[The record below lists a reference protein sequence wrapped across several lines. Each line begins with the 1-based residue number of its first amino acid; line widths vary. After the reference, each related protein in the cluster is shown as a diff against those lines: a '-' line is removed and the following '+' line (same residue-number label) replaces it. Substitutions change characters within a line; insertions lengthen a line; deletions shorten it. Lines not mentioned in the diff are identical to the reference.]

1 MRKTDQL
8 TERHRPARLA
18 DILGQGDA
26 VRILSDYA
34 SAPTPAAFLL
44 TGPTGTGKS
53 TTARALANEL
63 CTEPN
68 FDRIIFE
75 SGEFDN
81 DAVDFL
87 KGQLRHGTW
96 GAWRVV
102 VIEEADSMTNKA
114 QALCKTLLESVPD
127 RTTLVLTSQNPH
139 WWRSTA
145 DRQALLDRMEW
156 LAFESDP
163 DTLRQD
169 AALLVLRIWQAEF
182 GSTEGAP
189 TLDQLERAGL
199 TLAVDGALSFRRV
212 VQSLADPIRS
222 ARSNPAPAIGDGF
235 KLAAPSAGPKTLLGM
250 MGPYGSKPGAA
261 RAALLERQSAFR
273 R

>member
-1 MRKTDQL
+1 MRPKDQL

-26 VRILSDYA
+26 VRVLADYA

-63 CTEPN
+63 CTAPN
-68 FDRIIFE
+68 WDHITVD
-75 SGEFDN
+75 SGEL
-81 DAVDFL
+81 DADTL
-87 KGQLRHGTW
+87 DWLRGQLRCATW

-102 VIEEADSMTNKA
+102 VLEEADTMTPKA
-114 QALCKTLLESVPD
+114 AALALSFLENVPD
-127 RTTLVLTSQNPH
+127 RTTFVLTSNRPE
-139 WWRSTA
+139 WFEGR
-145 DRQALLDRMEW
+145 RRLLDRCEW
-156 LAFESDP
+156 IAFESDP
-163 DTLRQD
+163 ATLRQD

-182 GSTEGAP
+182 GSTAGAP
-189 TLDQLERAGL
+189 TLESLEAAGL

-222 ARSNPAPAIGDGF
+222 ARQAPASAIGESF
-235 KLAAPSAGPKTLLGM
+235 ALKAPSAGPKTLLGM

-261 RAALLERQSAFR
+261 RAALQERQAAFR